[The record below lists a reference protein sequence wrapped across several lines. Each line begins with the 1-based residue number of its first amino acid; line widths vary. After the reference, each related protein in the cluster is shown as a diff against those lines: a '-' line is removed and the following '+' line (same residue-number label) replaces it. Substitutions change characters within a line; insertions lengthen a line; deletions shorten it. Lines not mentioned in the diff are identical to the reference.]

1 MNYYQGVPTSK
12 ISPTERQLN
21 LVIALLNTSTYLT
34 AEEIRQSVAGYD
46 AHNGEAG
53 RQMFERDK
61 QVLKEL
67 GIPISVVTTEEK
79 YGVPG
84 YRIHK
89 SDYQLEPMSFTSA
102 ERTAIN
108 FAMQLYRD
116 KKYDVLQ
123 RGFDKLQH
131 DVTESGS
138 ASRNSVIGTDRE
150 ELDKLTTLSEAASQ
164 HSTVDFL
171 YHTATNI
178 TPERRIVEP
187 WGVVADNGQWYCLG
201 FDRKREA
208 MRVFRLS
215 RMTGPVVDRDEPAHS
230 ERPRICARELLR
242 QQLSSVRRY
251 ISAEITTDSD
261 ISEEL
266 SLAADHIET
275 SVARNTE
282 GATEG
287 EERQNILHFTNVNYQ
302 WLRDMILANTPHVS
316 VLSPQDLADDVHAC
330 LVRIVNRGSHAE

>member
-108 FAMQLYRD
+108 
-116 KKYDVLQ
+116 
-123 RGFDKLQH
+123 
-131 DVTESGS
+131 
-138 ASRNSVIGTDRE
+138 
-150 ELDKLTTLSEAASQ
+150 
-164 HSTVDFL
+164 
-171 YHTATNI
+171 
-178 TPERRIVEP
+178 
-187 WGVVADNGQWYCLG
+187 
-201 FDRKREA
+201 
-208 MRVFRLS
+208 
-215 RMTGPVVDRDEPAHS
+215 
-230 ERPRICARELLR
+230 
-242 QQLSSVRRY
+242 
-251 ISAEITTDSD
+251 
-261 ISEEL
+261 L
-266 SLAADHIET
+266 SLIHI
-275 SVARNTE
+275 
-282 GATEG
+282 
-287 EERQNILHFTNVNYQ
+287 
-302 WLRDMILANTPHVS
+302 
-316 VLSPQDLADDVHAC
+316 
-330 LVRIVNRGSHAE
+330 